1 MKATKQEM
9 KQEAIKMLKALD
21 IYKPYIKA
29 FEAEDQEVC
38 MFEGYGGFY
47 THQFPE
53 LAAKIKKFEEHY
65 NCMVYAVTHEITEFG
80 ELYDFLYVSENKS
93 EWEEPYKE
101 NGISYL
107 FAYVWNVDDDFCSEF
122 GSIGVKSFG
131 GGIARKY

>member
-47 THQFPE
+47 TYQFPE

-80 ELYDFLYVSENKS
+80 ELYDFLYVSETRVNGKS
-93 EWEEPYKE
+93 HIKKTVYLICSRMSGMWMM
-101 NGISYL
+101 ISAL
-107 FAYVWNVDDDFCSEF
+107 NSVISV
-122 GSIGVKSFG
+122 
-131 GGIARKY
+131 